1 MEMQAADTLAAYR
14 EGFDFSGRDK
24 RNNKDCIEQFSDE
37 ELVDQ
42 ANNGQWWAFESL
54 VKRYQ
59 EQFFRLACGY
69 FDTEADAHDVVQDA
83 FLKIH
88 RNLDSFRGDA
98 QFKSWAYRIVVN
110 TALSRLRKHKRRG
123 EVPLENVSPS
133 VEDDAEPVATLASW
147 RMRADD
153 IAENHELRQHIV
165 DAVAELEPKYRSI
178 FLLYEVEGLAIA
190 EISEVVELSVPGI
203 KSRLHRARLHL
214 RATLERYL
222 NESERLTDAR

>member
-1 MEMQAADTLAAYR
+1 M
-14 EGFDFSGRDK
+14 
-24 RNNKDCIEQFSDE
+24 SDE
-37 ELVDQ
+37 ELVIQ
-42 ANNGQWWAFESL
+42 ANAGQWFAFELL

-69 FDTEADAHDVVQDA
+69 FDTEADAQDVVQDA

-110 TALSRLRKHKRRG
+110 TALSRLRKHKRRS
-123 EVPLENVSPS
+123 EVALESVSPT
-133 VEDDAEPVATLASW
+133 VEDDAEPVVTLASW
-147 RMRADD
+147 RMRADE

-165 DAVAELEPKYRSI
+165 DAVAELEPKYKSI
-178 FLLYEVEGLAIA
+178 FLLYEVEGMAIA
-190 EISEVVELSVPGI
+190 QISEVVELTIPGV
-203 KSRLHRARLHL
+203 KSRLHRARLFL

-222 NESERLTDAR
+222 DD